1 MNALTLVRKLAFV
14 ANWPASDIEHRARK
28 LREAGFLP
36 QGGHGRHAPDM
47 RPYQAVNLLL
57 GIASSHAASHVVEQL
72 APRLS
77 LVTKSGAV
85 LADVLADVLSSVKA
99 ANQIEAL
106 VVSRSRLEARIEWRD
121 GHVDEFAPAKPVSE
135 RSTGMR
141 CDVTID
147 RMVFKEVAEWLS
159 EPEAG
164 SNATWGD
171 E

>member
-1 MNALTLVRKLAFV
+1 MNALTLARKLAFV
-14 ANWPASDIEHRARK
+14 AGWPASDIEHRARK

-47 RPYQAVNLLL
+47 RPYQAANLLL

-77 LVTKSGAV
+77 LVTRSGAV
-85 LADVLADVLSSVKA
+85 LADVLTEVLSSVKA

-106 VVSRSRLEARIEWRD
+106 VVSRSRLEARVEWRD
-121 GHVDEFAPAKPVSE
+121 GRVDEFTPAQPRQE
-135 RSTGMR
+135 RSTGMK

-147 RMVFKEVAEWLS
+147 RMVFTEVAEWLS

-164 SNATWGD
+164 TAVWGD
-171 E
+171 DE